1 MALSAVKYAFISL
14 EMQFSISYFIL
25 ISFCIGN
32 LRTDFYCG
40 EGNVMGRLG
49 PYITVISLYYF
60 SICVAIYS
68 WLLLCLLL
76 SSGLLGFGT
85 SVAVLPSKKAK
96 SH

>member
-14 EMQFSISYFIL
+14 EMQFSIFYFIL

-32 LRTDFYCG
+32 LTTDFYFG

-60 SICVAIYS
+60 H
-68 WLLLCLLL
+68 LCGNLFMATALPVVLRAL
-76 SSGLLGFGT
+76 SFWHIGGHIT
-85 SVAVLPSKKAK
+85 
-96 SH
+96 